1 MFAAQ
6 QAKYGMHTV
15 QVVGE
20 GSGCIAAL
28 ADRAHHTSSNPDPD
42 PYSCL
47 ACLPSPAGVARAR
60 HHPGGEAAPSGG
72 GARELTVG
80 AWMGAG
86 QVNGVGGALWVHES
100 SRWVPRWRRGRCRG

>member
-80 AWMGAG
+80 A
-86 QVNGVGGALWVHES
+86 
-100 SRWVPRWRRGRCRG
+100 